1 MCACLLRRNPVLQC
15 PPPDKGAG
23 KGAGTSAMRPRGLSI
38 RSLNAA
44 ERDVGSTLCSNAS
57 SKRKSDELGAVE
69 EEEKATK
76 RITRD
81 TLAEHGLATQIARQ
95 AASASAQAADQ
106 LPPLDRTDLSKNTV
120 QALKQYMSA
129 AGLDTVGNKKQ
140 LVDRLAAHF
149 SAADAAP
156 IEADP
161 SPALAEEAAPDE
173 AHAMQAEPPA
183 DDVEHVRATARV
195 QAAEKAREAVNWTL
209 TILQTWATE
218 RPEVTEQERAKV
230 EGMCTNFTSWL
241 DDVEAKQAGL
251 ALTDPPAFLSSAVAS
266 KLEVIELEVRKLIKK
281 PKPKPPKIKPNTTS
295 TNETETNG
303 TASDGISSAGTGAGD
318 ASDGDATAQGD
329 EELPAH
335 DEL

>member
-1 MCACLLRRNPVLQC
+1 MLRRNPVLQC
-15 PPPDKGAG
+15 PPPDKVAG
-23 KGAGTSAMRPRGLSI
+23 KVAGTSAMRPRGLSI

-44 ERDVGSTLCSNAS
+44 ERDVGSTLGSNAS

-95 AASASAQAADQ
+95 AASASAQAAGQ

-149 SAADAAP
+149 SAVDAAP
-156 IEADP
+156 IEADTT
-161 SPALAEEAAPDE
+161 PALAEEAAPDE

-183 DDVEHVRATARV
+183 DDVE
-195 QAAEKAREAVNWTL
+195 AAEQAMLLADELRAEARKLKIAELKAELKHLGLESTGNKEELV
-209 TILQTWATE
+209 E
-218 RPEVTEQERAKV
+218 RLVACQQAGAAPASVEQEQD
-230 EGMCTNFTSWL
+230 E
-241 DDVEAKQAGL
+241 
-251 ALTDPPAFLSSAVAS
+251 P
-266 KLEVIELEVRKLIKK
+266 
-281 PKPKPPKIKPNTTS
+281 
-295 TNETETNG
+295 
-303 TASDGISSAGTGAGD
+303 
-318 ASDGDATAQGD
+318 D
-329 EELPAH
+329 EELAPEQQADSSEDA
-335 DEL
+335 DEASAGITKLAELKEEQGRISAEAANA

>member
-161 SPALAEEAAPDE
+161 TPAAAKALEPQPSKLSDDELLARYPEEASMIDCGVP
-173 AHAMQAEPPA
+173 
-183 DDVEHVRATARV
+183 
-195 QAAEKAREAVNWTL
+195 REE
-209 TILQTWATE
+209 IL
-218 RPEVTEQERAKV
+218 
-230 EGMCTNFTSWL
+230 
-241 DDVEAKQAGL
+241 AGL
-251 ALTDPPAFLSSAVAS
+251 RSRTSLKKAAPAGSA
-266 KLEVIELEVRKLIKK
+266 
-281 PKPKPPKIKPNTTS
+281 
-295 TNETETNG
+295 
-303 TASDGISSAGTGAGD
+303 ASDLTMFQD
-318 ASDGDATAQGD
+318 ASFLQSVLGSLPGVDPQADINAMPSNPETKEGEKKGGDGK
-329 EELPAH
+329 
-335 DEL
+335 